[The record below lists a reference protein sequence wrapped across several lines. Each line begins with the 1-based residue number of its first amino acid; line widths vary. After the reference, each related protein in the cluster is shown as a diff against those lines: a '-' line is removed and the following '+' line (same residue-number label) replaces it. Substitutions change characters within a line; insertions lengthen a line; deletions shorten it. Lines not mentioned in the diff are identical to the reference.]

1 MRRLVLSLLVLGGAA
16 CGGGTPPQ
24 LSDLS
29 TSSRRAQIGSEV
41 FVRAQLFD
49 PDGDLQG
56 GHLIAGIRSV
66 DSEQVDLEGE
76 SPILGFDEGRTRGEV
91 IVGLQLLGA
100 VGEGEYEVSLQAED
114 AAGDRSETLRDTIR
128 YSF

>member
-1 MRRLVLSLLVLGGAA
+1 MRRWVLSLLVIGGAA

-24 LSDLS
+24 LSDLT

-41 FVRAQLFD
+41 FLSAQLFD
-49 PDGDLQG
+49 PDGDLHG
-56 GHLIAGIRSV
+56 GRLVAGIRSV
-66 DSEQVDLEGE
+66 DSDQVDLQGE
-76 SPILGFDEGRTRGEV
+76 SPILGFENARTRGEV

-114 AAGDRSETLRDTIR
+114 GAGDRSEPLRDTIR